1 MKILVLGSGFIAVSI
16 VKRLE
21 SDGHELL
28 VFSRTANERINCKQI
43 LGDIFDFEGFVKVL
57 DWKPQIIIHTA
68 WITTPG
74 IYRNDVS
81 NIKYAQFTTMLAE
94 YVTHAEVEHLIILGT
109 CAEYGHQGGPSIA
122 GITNLSPKTIY
133 AEQKVATF
141 NSVKK
146 LMNRSDIRF
155 TWARVF
161 YPYGPHQD
169 RKRLIPYLIRSL
181 QNGEPI
187 VLADTSSIHDW
198 ITTRDI
204 ASAIAWAINNE
215 LPTEIDVG
223 TSFGFTNLEL
233 LITLE
238 ELLQTTNQLSAR
250 EMHALGDIE
259 VFIAGKASPLFTSGW
274 SPKDSLI
281 KGLEWVLST

>member
-1 MKILVLGSGFIAVSI
+1 MKILVIGSGFIAASI
-16 VKRLE
+16 VNTLK
-21 SDGHELL
+21 SDGHEIL
-28 VFSRTANERINCKQI
+28 VFSRTSNEKIKCKQI

-57 DWKPQIIIHTA
+57 NWRPQIIIHTA

-74 IYRNDVS
+74 VYRNDLS
-81 NIKYAQFTTMLAE
+81 NIKYAQFTTALAD
-94 YVTHAEVEHLIILGT
+94 YVTHSEVEHLIILGT
-109 CAEYGHQGGPSIA
+109 CAEYGHQDGPSIA
-122 GITNLSPKTIY
+122 GITSLAPSTLY
-133 AEQKVATF
+133 AEQKVVAF
-141 NSVKK
+141 NSANK
-146 LMNRSDIRF
+146 LMQRSDVRF
-155 TWARVF
+155 TWARIF

-169 RKRLIPYLIRSL
+169 QKRLIPYLIRSL

-204 ASAIAWAINNE
+204 ASAISWAINNE

-250 EMHALGDIE
+250 EMHALGDTE

-281 KGLEWVLST
+281 KGLEWVLIT